1 MAASHS
7 RAMPPPRSFRSSEEL
22 RAWLAKERARATNLY
37 LRIYKKDSGVVSV
50 TYAEALDQA
59 LCFGW
64 IDGQKLPLDAI
75 SWVQK
80 FTPRR
85 SKSGWSKRN
94 IVHVDR
100 LIQAGRMTPAGL
112 KEVEAAKADGRW
124 AAAYDSPAN
133 ATVPPEFMKELACN
147 TKAKRFFSTLNRA
160 NLYSI
165 VYRLHTA
172 KRPETKT
179 KRMKLII
186 EMLARG
192 EKFH

>member
-1 MAASHS
+1 MGKPPS
-7 RAMPPPRSFRSSEEL
+7 RSVPRPRSFRSSKEL
-22 RAWLAKERARATNLY
+22 RAWMAKEHARVPTLL
-37 LRIYKKDSGVVSV
+37 LRIYKKDSGVPSV

-64 IDGQKLPLDAI
+64 IDGQKLPFDAN

-85 SKSGWSKRN
+85 TKSSWSKIN
-94 IVHVDR
+94 VAHVGR
-100 LIQAGRMTPAGL
+100 LIQEGQMTAAGL
-112 KEVEAAKADGRW
+112 EQVEAAKADGRW
-124 AAAYDSPAN
+124 AVAYDSPAN
-133 ATVPPEFMKELACN
+133 ATVPAEFLEELARN
-147 TKAKRFFSTLNRA
+147 AKAKQFYATLNKT

-165 VYRLHTA
+165 AYRLQTA
-172 KRPETKT
+172 KRPETKS
-179 KRMKLII
+179 KRIKLII

>member
-1 MAASHS
+1 M
-7 RAMPPPRSFRSSEEL
+7 
-22 RAWLAKERARATNLY
+22 AKEHTRASSLL
-37 LRIYKKDSGVVSV
+37 LRIYKKDSGIPSV

-64 IDGQKLPLDAI
+64 IDGQKLPFDAS

-85 SKSGWSKRN
+85 AKGGWSKIN
-94 IVHVDR
+94 VAHVNR
-100 LIQAGRMTPAGL
+100 LIQAGEMMPAGL
-112 KEVEAAKADGRW
+112 KDVEAAKTDGRW

-133 ATVPPEFMKELACN
+133 ATVPPEFVKELARN
-147 TKAKRFFSTLNRA
+147 AKAKQFYATLNKA

-165 VYRLHTA
+165 AYRLQTA
-172 KRPETKT
+172 KRPETKI
-179 KRMKLII
+179 KRIKLII
-186 EMLARG
+186 DMLARG

>member
-22 RAWLAKERARATNLY
+22 RAWLAKEHARAANLY

-133 ATVPPEFMKELACN
+133 ATVPPEFMKELARN
-147 TKAKRFFSTLNRA
+147 TKAKQFFSTLNRA

-172 KRPETKT
+172 KRPETKI
-179 KRMKLII
+179 KRMNQII

-192 EKFH
+192 AKFR

>member
-1 MAASHS
+1 MAASHY
-7 RAMPPPRSFRSSEEL
+7 RAMPPRSFRSSEEL
-22 RAWLAKERARATNLY
+22 RAWLAKEHARATNLF

-100 LIQAGRMTPAGL
+100 LIQVGQMTPAGL

-133 ATVPPEFMKELACN
+133 ATVPPEFMKKLARN
-147 TKAKRFFSTLNRA
+147 TKAKQFYATLNRT

-165 VYRLHTA
+165 AYRLQTA
-172 KRPETKT
+172 KRPETKI

>member
-1 MAASHS
+1 MGKLPS
-7 RAMPPPRSFRSSEEL
+7 RAMAGPRSFRSSKEL
-22 RAWLAKERARATNLY
+22 RAWLTKEHARAGGLL
-37 LRIYKKDSGVVSV
+37 LRIYKKDSGVPSV
-50 TYAEALDQA
+50 TYAQALDQA

-64 IDGQKLPLDAI
+64 IDGQKLPFDAD

-85 SKSGWSKRN
+85 VKSGWSKKN
-94 IVHVDR
+94 VAHVDR
-100 LIQAGRMTPAGL
+100 LGQEGQMMPAGL

-124 AAAYDSPAN
+124 ATAYDSPAN
-133 ATVPPEFMKELACN
+133 ATMPPEFVKELARN
-147 TKAKRFFSTLNRA
+147 TKAKQFYATLNKA

-165 VYRLHTA
+165 AYRLQTA
-172 KRPETKT
+172 KRSETKI
-179 KRMKLII
+179 KRIKLII

>member
-1 MAASHS
+1 M
-7 RAMPPPRSFRSSEEL
+7 
-22 RAWLAKERARATNLY
+22 AKEHTRAAGLL
-37 LRIYKKDSGVVSV
+37 LRIYKKDSGIPSV

-64 IDGQKLPLDAI
+64 IDGQKLPFDAN

-85 SKSGWSKRN
+85 AKGRWSKKN
-94 IVHVDR
+94 VAHVDR
-100 LIQAGRMTPAGL
+100 LIRESLMTPAGL

-133 ATVPPEFMKELACN
+133 ATVPPEFVKELARN
-147 TKAKRFFSTLNRA
+147 PKAKQFYATLNRT

-165 VYRLHTA
+165 AYRLQTA
-172 KRPETKT
+172 KRPETKI
-179 KRMKLII
+179 KRIKLII
-186 EMLARG
+186 DMLARG
-192 EKFH
+192 ERFH